1 METKRS
7 NKNANVE
14 TLRVRYAELLRL
26 REDVQRLEA
35 SCQYTMQQKECC
47 ARVAII
53 RHRGSEDGRHVGS
66 TF

>member
-1 METKRS
+1 MKTKRS

-35 SCQYTMQQKECC
+35 SCHTVEQKDCR

-53 RHRGSEDGRHVGS
+53 RQRGSGDGRHVGS
-66 TF
+66 ALQ

>member
-1 METKRS
+1 MKTKRS

-35 SCQYTMQQKECC
+35 SCHTMEQ
-47 ARVAII
+47 RNVAPVW
-53 RHRGSEDGRHVGS
+53 R
-66 TF
+66 